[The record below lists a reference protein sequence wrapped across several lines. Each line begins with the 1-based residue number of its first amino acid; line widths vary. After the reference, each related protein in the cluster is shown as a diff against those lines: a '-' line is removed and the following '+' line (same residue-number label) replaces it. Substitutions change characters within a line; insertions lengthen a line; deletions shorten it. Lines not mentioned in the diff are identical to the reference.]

1 MKKKKKTATVVMNL
15 QVTVIFD
22 DEIEKP
28 DIANLAEE
36 IKKTSGVDDVVVTNA
51 KVFIN

>member
-1 MKKKKKTATVVMNL
+1 MRKKKKTTTVVMNL

-28 DIANLAEE
+28 D
-36 IKKTSGVDDVVVTNA
+36 TNA

>member
-1 MKKKKKTATVVMNL
+1 MRKKKKTTTVVMNL

-22 DEIEKP
+22 DEIEKL